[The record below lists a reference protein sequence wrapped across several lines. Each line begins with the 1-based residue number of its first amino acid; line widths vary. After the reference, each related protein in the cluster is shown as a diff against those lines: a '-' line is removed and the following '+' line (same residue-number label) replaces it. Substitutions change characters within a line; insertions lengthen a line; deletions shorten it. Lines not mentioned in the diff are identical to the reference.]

1 MKIVR
6 QIFFNKNCC
15 SIIFYLL
22 LMVIS
27 ICGCKKQFD
36 INESPNAP
44 TAPPINTVLTSATVS
59 VGFIAGSDLHR
70 FTSLW
75 VQQFGGQGGAFSP
88 TVQFEKYNVVATDF
102 INLWQAFYSTTLI
115 DVQYIINN
123 SAESPYYNGI
133 AKIIKAW
140 CFQQMVDVWGD
151 IPFSEASQI
160 TKIKYP
166 KLDLAQNI
174 YSQLIGL
181 LDDGIAKLSEPV
193 EGLIPMGSNET
204 IYGGVK
210 SKWIKMANTLKMRI
224 YLHYS
229 EIDPV
234 KLKAGIDGIV
244 GAGAPVIDANADNF
258 QMVFVDAPNAQN
270 PIHQYEVRQ
279 ANQFFPNSFLVTM
292 MNAKADPRRPFYFTA
307 YPYNSIPANYRGVK
321 PGDAQAFNYSRLN
334 TYLRGA
340 ITNTPVPLRD
350 GSLTAT
356 AVAYTGAAPTKM
368 LTAAE
373 YYFIR
378 AEAALRFGANGNVQT
393 LYQSGIRA
401 SMELAGVNTA
411 AIDAYIMANPLPVG
425 TVQEQL
431 KKLIEEKY
439 VALYGVALEP
449 YNDWRR
455 TGYPLITPVISGTLT
470 AIPTIFYYPQSEI
483 NTNPNCIQK
492 KNLFEKVFWDK

>member
-6 QIFFNKNCC
+6 PIFFNKIFC

-36 INESPNAP
+36 INQSPNAL
-44 TAPPINTVLTSATVS
+44 TAAPINTVLTNVTVN
-59 VGFIAGSDLHR
+59 VGFIGGSDLHR

-75 VQQFGGQGGAFSP
+75 VQQFGGQNGAFSP
-88 TVQFEKYNVVATDF
+88 TVQFENYNVVATDF
-102 INLWQAFYSTTLI
+102 INLWQAFYSTTLE
-115 DVQYIINN
+115 DVEYIINN
-123 SAESPYYNGI
+123 SAESPHYNGI

-140 CFQQMVDVWGD
+140 CFQHMVDVWGD
-151 IPFSEASQI
+151 IPFSEALQL
-160 TKIKYP
+160 TAIKYP
-166 KLDLAQNI
+166 KLDSGQNI
-174 YSQLIGL
+174 YSQLISL
-181 LDDGIAKLSEPV
+181 LDDGIAKLSDPA
-193 EGLIPMGSNET
+193 EGLIPMGNNET
-204 IYGGVK
+204 IYGGVRV
-210 SKWIKMANTLKMRI
+210 KWIKMANTLKMRI

-229 EIDPV
+229 EIDEAKV
-234 KLKAGIDGIV
+234 KAGIDGIV
-244 GAGAPVIDANADNF
+244 SAGVPVIDANADNF

-270 PIHQYEVRQ
+270 PLHQYEIRQ
-279 ANQFFPNSFLVTM
+279 ANQFFPNNVLVTM
-292 MNAKADPRRPFYFTA
+292 MNTKADPRRPFYFTA
-307 YPYNSIPANYRGVK
+307 FPYNSTPANYKGVK
-321 PGDAQAFNYSRLN
+321 PNDPQGYNFSRMN

-340 ITNTPVPLRD
+340 IKNTPVSLD

-356 AVAYTGAAPTKM
+356 AVNYTGAAPIKM

-378 AEAALRFGANGNVQT
+378 AEAALRFGAIGNAQT

-401 SMELAGVNTA
+401 SMELAGVNA
-411 AIDAYIMANPLPVG
+411 VAIDAYISANSLPTG
-425 TVQEQL
+425 TMLEQL

-470 AIPTIFYYPQSEI
+470 AIPTIFYYPQSEV
-483 NTNPNCIQK
+483 NANPNCVQK
-492 KNLFEKVFWDK
+492 KSLSEKVFWDK